1 MKIPT
6 VYYLLEKI
14 KSSNGVVDAK
24 TLRNLQLLLL
34 TTYPRLINFGNGH
47 DEAILANE
55 EKSPFFPPSVEMEMK
70 AYYSKMY
77 NKELEIKEIVDMLIQ
92 MKASDDLH
100 SQDVFACMIH
110 SLLDEYK
117 FFSEYPLSALA
128 STSLLFGALLE
139 KDLIQGTTL
148 TVALNFIWESC
159 NQPQDSH
166 LFKFAVQSLYNFKSR
181 LHEYPIYC
189 KHLLECRSLS
199 AHAKMYQIVK
209 DAANGIPCTTG
220 AAPTQTNTPDVGPKY
235 QSINYVDRTIGYA
248 TQEEPP
254 ESIRDKLLFSV
265 NNMTGENLRLS
276 EIQEY

>member
-1 MKIPT
+1 M
-6 VYYLLEKI
+6 
-14 KSSNGVVDAK
+14 
-24 TLRNLQLLLL
+24 L

-77 NKELEIKEIVDMLIQ
+77 NKELEIKEIVDMLTQ

-139 KDLIQGTTL
+139 RI
-148 TVALNFIWESC
+148 
-159 NQPQDSH
+159 
-166 LFKFAVQSLYNFKSR
+166 
-181 LHEYPIYC
+181 
-189 KHLLECRSLS
+189 
-199 AHAKMYQIVK
+199 
-209 DAANGIPCTTG
+209 
-220 AAPTQTNTPDVGPKY
+220 
-235 QSINYVDRTIGYA
+235 
-248 TQEEPP
+248 
-254 ESIRDKLLFSV
+254 
-265 NNMTGENLRLS
+265 
-276 EIQEY
+276 